1 MAQNVDNAYIE
12 PESQSYKIISFRT
25 FGFMCAFAMVVVA
38 IVTYVIITGQ
48 TSITVNNDILNLLIL
63 INSLS
68 IMVILALI
76 IIQFVILSKA
86 RKSNI
91 AGANLHSRLVFYFS
105 IISAIP
111 AILVAIFASYTLSQ
125 GLDSYFSERTKQVI
139 DNSKIAAEL
148 YSKSH
153 TDGVWTSAEA
163 AAQVI
168 RRIYPLYRNAIET
181 NPISR
186 KNLETELEVQM
197 LLKQLDGAVIWD
209 AKNDKILAM
218 YNKYP
223 DSSFPRPWDSA
234 IQRAIDEGI
243 TSLTTPGKS
252 FILIYLES
260 FEQFFYVYKN
270 VDPIFTQQILNANRS
285 RLEYLNLEKQREDVQ
300 IVFALMY
307 IGIGLTLVLSAIWI
321 GIQVA
326 NQLIDPIR
334 RLINAAHMVSD
345 GEFKVVLPVNKNE
358 GDLAD
363 LSLTFNNMT
372 QRLTD
377 QRQELIATNESL
389 DSRRRF
395 NEAMLSGVSA
405 GVVGLDVNQN
415 ITLLNIPAEKL
426 LNKTHIEA
434 VGKKLA
440 DVAPELGE
448 ALSNLFVGGLKVP
461 NGQITLEIDN
471 QERTLNYRITEEI
484 SNNHQEGYVITLDD
498 ITDLVTAQRTS
509 AWADIARR
517 IAHEIKNPL
526 TPIQLSAE
534 RLRRRYR
541 KEIAIDDTVFDQCID
556 TIVRQVGDIGNMVDE
571 FASFAK
577 MPSANLKKGDIIK
590 CIKEAIFLQKVGNP
604 NIDIVVQ
611 LPNERMELYI
621 DRRLIT
627 QVITNIVKNATES
640 IETAFS
646 QKLLNHE
653 DNKGEITLSISQ
665 DKKQYKILVCDNGI
679 GLPQIGRHKLLEPYM
694 TTRTKGTGLGLA
706 IVKRIMEEHGGS
718 IELRDAPAESGYTH
732 GAQIC
737 LSFPLE
743 YEETE
748 NSKQDFD
755 KILISDNVTGDIN
768 GR

>member
-1 MAQNVDNAYIE
+1 MAQNIDNIYVDPKLRQYRFL
-12 PESQSYKIISFRT
+12 SLRT
-25 FGFMCAFAMVVVA
+25 VGGICTVGMVIVA
-38 IVTYVIITGQ
+38 IVTYAIITGK
-48 TSITVNNDILNLLIL
+48 TSVAVNNDILNLLIL
-63 INSLS
+63 VNSLA
-68 IMVILALI
+68 IVVILTLI
-76 IIQFVILSKA
+76 AIQFTKLLRA

-91 AGANLHSRLVFYFS
+91 AGANLHSRLVFNFS

-111 AILVAIFASYTLSQ
+111 AILVAIFASFTLSQ

-139 DNSKIAAEL
+139 DNSRIAAEL

-153 TDGVWTSAEA
+153 TDGVWTNAESL
-163 AAQVI
+163 AQSIV
-168 RRIYPLYRNAIET
+168 RIYPLYKNSIET
-181 NPISR
+181 DPVSKQNM
-186 KNLETELEVQM
+186 ETELEVQS
-197 LLKQLDGAVIWD
+197 LFKQLDGALIWD

-223 DSSFPRPWDSA
+223 ESTFPRPWDSA
-234 IQRAIDEGI
+234 IQKAIDEGI

-252 FILIYLES
+252 FILIYLEN
-260 FEQFFYVYKN
+260 FAQFLYVYKN
-270 VDPIFTQQILNANRS
+270 VDPIFTQQILNANSS
-285 RLEYLNLEKQREDVQ
+285 RLEYFNLEKQRDDVQ

-334 RLINAAHMVSD
+334 RIINAAHLVAD
-345 GEFKVVLPVNKNE
+345 GEFEVVLPVRKSE
-358 GDLAD
+358 GELAD
-363 LSLTFNNMT
+363 LSHTFNNMT

-377 QRQELIATNESL
+377 QRQDLITANESV

-405 GVVGLDVNQN
+405 GVVGLDVDQN
-415 ITLLNIPAEKL
+415 ITLLNGPAEL
-426 LNKTHIEA
+426 LLSKSHKDA

-440 DVAPELGE
+440 EIAPELGK

-461 NGQITLEIDN
+461 NGQITLGSDS

-484 SNNHQEGYVITLDD
+484 ADNHNEGYVITLDD

-541 KEIAIDDTVFDQCID
+541 KEIAAEDTVFDQCID

-571 FASFAK
+571 FASFAQ
-577 MPSANLKKGDIIK
+577 MPSASLKKGDIIK

-611 LPNERMELYI
+611 LPNERMDLYI

-640 IETAFS
+640 IETAFVEN
-646 QKLLNHE
+646 LLNHE
-653 DNKGEITLSISQ
+653 DGDKGKITLSISQ
-665 DKKQYKILVCDNGI
+665 DETLYKILICDNGI
-679 GLPQIGRHKLLEPYM
+679 GLPQMGRHKLLEPYM
-694 TTRTKGTGLGLA
+694 TTRSKGTGLGLA

-718 IELRDAPAESGYTH
+718 IDLGDAPVKNSSDH
-732 GAQIC
+732 GAMIT
-737 LSFPLE
+737 LSFPLK
-743 YEETE
+743 YEDMNET
-748 NSKQDFD
+748 DD
-755 KILISDNVTGDIN
+755 VTEVKN